1 MRIGSSIEHAKT
13 LRTPCKTVLYS
24 SLQAS
29 KGGKG
34 ERIAERSLSLFLI
47 ALFLLPL
54 PLFVPAMQA
63 YSTAS
68 LHTQIRG
75 MASKELLK

>member
-1 MRIGSSIEHAKT
+1 MYRIPFTPGKHKLFKHAKIS
-13 LRTPCKTVLYS
+13 RTPCKTVLYS

-29 KGGKG
+29 KGEKA
-34 ERIAERSLSLFLI
+34 ERIGERSLSLFLI

-54 PLFVPAMQA
+54 PTPLPLFAPAMQA

-68 LHTQIRG
+68 LHT
-75 MASKELLK
+75 